1 MGCPYCTS
9 PDSKVT
15 DSRSVGSGVRR
26 RRECLRCGLRFTTYE
41 RLQTSVLLVV
51 KRDGVRQEFD
61 RDKLMSR
68 IITACAKRPIP
79 IREIDKVASDIEND
93 LQALAKAEVSSSVIG
108 EMVMEKLRLLDRV
121 AYVRWASVYRDF
133 QDLESFERVVRDLKD
148 EKNQTVNSAQL
159 SLLGVEF
166 PDHMPAKHRPRR
178 RARLSR

>member
-1 MGCPYCTS
+1 M
-9 PDSKVT
+9 
-15 DSRSVGSGVRR
+15 
-26 RRECLRCGLRFTTYE
+26 
-41 RLQTSVLLVV
+41 LLVV

-79 IREIDKVASDIEND
+79 IREIEKVASDIEND
-93 LQALAKAEVSSSVIG
+93 LQSLAKAEVSSSVIG

-148 EKNQTVNSAQL
+148 EKSQPSNSAQL
-159 SLLGVEF
+159 SLLGVAF
-166 PDHMPAKHRPRR
+166 PDHKPAKQRPRR
-178 RARLSR
+178 QARISR